1 MWNVLQQPH
10 QGTLLLPEYRLRVL
24 TINKIQKTINIE
36 YKMKKVHF
44 AIAAVVLIA
53 LCGCGEKK
61 KTAAEQTV
69 RVKVQQIQAETVNG
83 EQGFSGT
90 IEESSGTSLSF
101 AVTGTIKKIHVSA
114 GQMVAAGQL
123 IAELDPTTLQN
134 AYTIAKTSLEQAQ
147 DTYNRMKELHDAG
160 SLPEMQWISI
170 ENQLKSAMASEAMSR
185 KSLNDTKLYA
195 PFSGY
200 IASRDGEIGQN
211 TIPGSPIV
219 KLVNIG
225 SVKVKISV
233 PENEVQRIA
242 KGSSMKIIV
251 PALSN
256 REFSGRVTERGV
268 SADPRSRTYEV
279 KATIQNPGSQL
290 LPGMICQAFTN
301 YMQGATGVFVPA
313 NLVQLDGNN
322 KTFVWVVNGGK
333 ALKREITIN
342 NETAQGVQVSGGLS
356 AGDHIIV
363 AGQQKVSNGMK
374 VEVIK

>member
-1 MWNVLQQPH
+1 
-10 QGTLLLPEYRLRVL
+10 
-24 TINKIQKTINIE
+24 
-36 YKMKKVHF
+36 MKKVHF

-69 RVKVQQIQAETVNG
+69 RVKVQQIQAEVVNG

-134 AYTIAKTSLEQAQ
+134 AYIIAKTSLEQAQ

-170 ENQLKSAMASEAMSR
+170 ENQLKSAMASEAMSK

-211 TIPGSPIV
+211 AIPGSPIV

-301 YMQGATGVFVPA
+301 YMLGSTGVFVPA
-313 NLVQLDGNN
+313 YLVQLDGDN
-322 KTFVWVVNGGK
+322 KTFVWVVNSGK
-333 ALKREITIN
+333 AVKREITIN

-356 AGDHIIV
+356 AGDQIIV

-374 VEVIK
+374 VEIVK

>member
-1 MWNVLQQPH
+1 
-10 QGTLLLPEYRLRVL
+10 
-24 TINKIQKTINIE
+24 
-36 YKMKKVHF
+36 MKKVHF

-69 RVKVQQIQAETVNG
+69 RVKVQQIQAEVVNG

-211 TIPGSPIV
+211 AIPGSPIV

>member
-1 MWNVLQQPH
+1 
-10 QGTLLLPEYRLRVL
+10 
-24 TINKIQKTINIE
+24 
-36 YKMKKVHF
+36 MKKVHF

>member
-1 MWNVLQQPH
+1 
-10 QGTLLLPEYRLRVL
+10 
-24 TINKIQKTINIE
+24 
-36 YKMKKVHF
+36 MKKVHF

-101 AVTGTIKKIHVSA
+101 AVTGTIKKIYVSA

-170 ENQLKSAMASEAMSR
+170 ENQLKSAMASEAMSK

-211 TIPGSPIV
+211 AIPGSPIV

-301 YMQGATGVFVPA
+301 YMLGSTGVFVPA
-313 NLVQLDGNN
+313 YLVQLDGDN
-322 KTFVWVVNGGK
+322 KTFVWVVNSGK
-333 ALKREITIN
+333 AVKREITIN

>member
-1 MWNVLQQPH
+1 
-10 QGTLLLPEYRLRVL
+10 
-24 TINKIQKTINIE
+24 
-36 YKMKKVHF
+36 MKKVHF

-211 TIPGSPIV
+211 AIPCSPIV

-251 PALSN
+251 PALNN

-279 KATIQNPGSQL
+279 KATIQNSDGQL

-301 YMQGATGVFVPA
+301 YMQGTTGVFVPA

>member
-1 MWNVLQQPH
+1 
-10 QGTLLLPEYRLRVL
+10 
-24 TINKIQKTINIE
+24 
-36 YKMKKVHF
+36 MKKVHF
-44 AIAAVVLIA
+44 AIAAVVLIT

-69 RVKVQQIQAETVNG
+69 RVKVQQIQAEVVNG

-101 AVTGTIKKIHVSA
+101 AVTGTIKKIYVSA

-134 AYTIAKTSLEQAQ
+134 AYIIAKTSLEQAQ

-170 ENQLKSAMASEAMSR
+170 ENQLKSAMASEAMSK

-211 TIPGSPIV
+211 AIPGSPIV

-301 YMQGATGVFVPA
+301 YMLGSTGVFVPA
-313 NLVQLDGNN
+313 YLVQLDGDN
-322 KTFVWVVNGGK
+322 KTFVWVVNSGK
-333 ALKREITIN
+333 AVKREITIN

-356 AGDHIIV
+356 AGDQIIV

-374 VEVIK
+374 VEIVK

>member
-1 MWNVLQQPH
+1 
-10 QGTLLLPEYRLRVL
+10 
-24 TINKIQKTINIE
+24 
-36 YKMKKVHF
+36 MKKVHF

-53 LCGCGEKK
+53 LCSCGEKK

-170 ENQLKSAMASEAMSR
+170 ENQLKSAMASEAMSK

-211 TIPGSPIV
+211 AIPGSPIV

-301 YMQGATGVFVPA
+301 YMLGSTGVFVPA
-313 NLVQLDGNN
+313 YLVQLDGDN
-322 KTFVWVVNGGK
+322 KTFVWVVNSGK
-333 ALKREITIN
+333 AVKREITIN

-356 AGDHIIV
+356 AGDQIIV

-374 VEVIK
+374 VEIVK

>member
-1 MWNVLQQPH
+1 
-10 QGTLLLPEYRLRVL
+10 
-24 TINKIQKTINIE
+24 
-36 YKMKKVHF
+36 MKKVHF

-101 AVTGTIKKIHVSA
+101 AVTGTIKKIYVSA

-211 TIPGSPIV
+211 AIPGSPIV

>member
-1 MWNVLQQPH
+1 
-10 QGTLLLPEYRLRVL
+10 
-24 TINKIQKTINIE
+24 
-36 YKMKKVHF
+36 MKKVHF

-134 AYTIAKTSLEQAQ
+134 AYIIAKTSLEQAQ

-160 SLPEMQWISI
+160 ALPEMQWISI
-170 ENQLKSAMASEAMSR
+170 ENQLKSAMASEAMSK

-211 TIPGSPIV
+211 AIPGSPIV

>member
-1 MWNVLQQPH
+1 MAATVL
-10 QGTLLLPEYRLRVL
+10 
-24 TINKIQKTINIE
+24 
-36 YKMKKVHF
+36 M
-44 AIAAVVLIA
+44 A

-61 KTAAEQTV
+61 QATVEQTV
-69 RVKVQQIQAETVNG
+69 RVKVQEIHAEAVNG

-90 IEESSGTSLSF
+90 IEEASGASLSF
-101 AVTGTIKKIHVSA
+101 AAAGTIKRIYVDE
-114 GQMVAAGQL
+114 GQMVRQGQL
-123 IAELDPTTLQN
+123 LAELDPTTLQN
-134 AYTIAKTSLEQAQ
+134 AYTISKTSLEQAQ

-170 ENQLKSAMASEAMSR
+170 ENQLKSAMASEAMSK

-211 TIPGSPIV
+211 AIPGSPIV

-268 SADPRSRTYEV
+268 SADPRSRTYE
-279 KATIQNPGSQL
+279 
-290 LPGMICQAFTN
+290 
-301 YMQGATGVFVPA
+301 
-313 NLVQLDGNN
+313 DN